1 MEDEYREA
9 DYDDREEILDKAK
22 EILHDE
28 VYDEWYR
35 GLRDDAVDFLV
46 NEMGIYSEEDVV
58 NLNWLSFNLERWTR
72 DLMMDFDSYYNE
84 EDGMYY
90 IFTR

>member
-1 MEDEYREA
+1 
-9 DYDDREEILDKAK
+9 
-22 EILHDE
+22 
-28 VYDEWYR
+28 
-35 GLRDDAVDFLV
+35 
-46 NEMGIYSEEDVV
+46 MGIYSEEDVV